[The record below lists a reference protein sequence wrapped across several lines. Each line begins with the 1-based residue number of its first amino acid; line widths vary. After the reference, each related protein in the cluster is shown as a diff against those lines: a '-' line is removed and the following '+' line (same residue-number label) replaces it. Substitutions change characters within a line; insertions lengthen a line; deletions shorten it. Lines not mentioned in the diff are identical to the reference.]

1 MTYNKEA
8 HDLLDQTLE
17 LLKTKVDYPY
27 ARMVG
32 YLMPN
37 VDLETAQRIAKIVEE
52 MEVQK

>member
-17 LLKTKVDYPY
+17 VLKTKVDYPY